1 MHNSMTA
8 LRRWICFIA
17 TLACS
22 LAFSFPA
29 HADPAGRIGRVAWL
43 SGTVNLYN
51 PDTGESFPVPLNQP
65 LTSGDVLTAEPNS
78 RTEIQIGSMTIRLDA
93 DSELELAQINDD
105 KVELKLKNGHVL
117 AKLPVG
123 DAIND
128 FSLET
133 PDGRF
138 TVRETGVYRFDSDDN
153 SSTATVY
160 YGTAHFSSD
169 DLEQDVRAGQ
179 SRQFWYDNDRLRART
194 INLVNDGFTQW
205 SADRDR
211 RPASTTYTRYVSPE
225 MTGAEDLDNYGNWSN
240 DPEYGAIW
248 VPRNVDR
255 DWAPYRSGHWVWVA
269 PWGWNWVG
277 AEPWGFA
284 PFHYGRWV
292 HRHGVWGW
300 VPGTRVV
307 RPVYAPAMVAWV
319 GTPSVGVS
327 IRIGSAPSVG
337 WFPLAPREV
346 YVPAYRTSVNYVRNV
361 NITHVTRITN
371 ITTVV
376 ERPDEAVRHVRYAN
390 RDLPHAMTVVPKD
403 VLEHRRPVA
412 QAMLATTDRR
422 ALRDQPVQVAAPV
435 AAPIVAPTAALR
447 PGPERVDGRGR
458 GEPFG
463 RDFRRRDNP
472 PQDRQPADGS
482 GMNRDRD
489 ARNTQD
495 ARVATPFAGAPAP
508 TATVTSTPPR
518 GERPLPDVQRPGM
531 RPQGETAQPSV
542 ATARPDSAPQAPAL
556 ATVPT
561 AAPTSGGSLQ
571 RNDNPRDD
579 GRRPFGRRPDPGMET
594 APQLSRDTV
603 PPMIAT
609 QPATSPAPA
618 NVQPRN
624 NGAPVEERR
633 GRFMPRAEPAS
644 TPTVQGARDTA
655 PAIVAPQ
662 RNDRPIPEAP
672 RMAPP
677 PRPEPQ
683 PAPQAAPQIQQAP
696 AAPRMRELTPPQ
708 APQRVERPMPEVQR
722 AAPPPRGDAPQ
733 MQQGGNRPAE
743 MQAPRRDDRRNDDPN
758 EEELKKRR
766 RAAEQRP

>member
-1 MHNSMTA
+1 MLNSYA
-8 LRRWICFIA
+8 LLRAICA
-17 TLACS
+17 KLALLVCS
-22 LAFSFPA
+22 LAFALPA
-29 HADPAGRIGRVAWL
+29 HADPAARIGRVSWL

-93 DSELELAQINDD
+93 GSALELAQINDD
-105 KVELKLKNGHVL
+105 KVELNLKNGHVL

-128 FSLET
+128 FSLQT

-138 TVRETGVYRFDSDDN
+138 TVRETGVYRFDSDDS

-160 YGTAHFSSD
+160 YGSARFSSD
-169 DLEQDVRAGQ
+169 DLDQDVRAGQ

-211 RPASTTYTRYVSPE
+211 RPASTTYARYVSPE

-292 HRHGVWGW
+292 HRHGAWGW

-346 YVPAYRTSVNYVRNV
+346 YVPSYRTSVNYVRNV

-376 ERPDEAVRHVRYAN
+376 ERPHEAVRHVRYAN
-390 RDLPHAMTVVPKD
+390 RDLPHAMTIVPTE
-403 VLEHRRPVA
+403 VIQHRRPVA
-412 QAMLATTDRR
+412 AAMLPTADRR

-435 AAPIVAPTAALR
+435 ATPLVAPR
-447 PGPERVDGRGR
+447 PGPEARPDGRSFR
-458 GEPFG
+458 
-463 RDFRRRDNP
+463 RDFRHPNNP
-472 PQDRQPADGS
+472 PQDRQPTTI
-482 GMNRDRD
+482 RD
-489 ARNTQD
+489 T
-495 ARVATPFAGAPAP
+495 RVATPLAGAPAL
-508 TATVTSTPPR
+508 ATPMVT
-518 GERPLPDVQRPGM
+518 
-531 RPQGETAQPSV
+531 RPQGETTQPPV
-542 ATARPDSAPQAPAL
+542 ATARLDAAPPSQPTVVAAAPAS
-556 ATVPT
+556 TP
-561 AAPTSGGSLQ
+561 APGGALQ
-571 RNDNPRDD
+571 RDDRPRHD
-579 GRRPFGRRPDPGMET
+579 GRRPFGRRPDPAMEAT
-594 APQLSRDTV
+594 PPVSREAAPVPVAPQAAASL
-603 PPMIAT
+603 
-609 QPATSPAPA
+609 PAA
-618 NVQPRN
+618 NVQSR
-624 NGAPVEERR
+624 GDGVPVEDRR
-633 GRFMPRAEPAS
+633 TRFAPRTEPAS
-644 TPTVQGARDTA
+644 PPTAQATRDAA
-655 PAIVAPQ
+655 PATIA
-662 RNDRPIPEAP
+662 AP
-672 RMAPP
+672 RNERPM
-677 PRPEPQ
+677 PEPQ
-683 PAPQAAPQIQQAP
+683 PIAQPVPQAQAQTAPQIQPAP
-696 AAPRMRELTPPQ
+696 AAPRMREFTPPQAPAPTAQPQ
-708 APQRVERPMPEVQR
+708 APQRVERPMPEMQR
-722 AAPPPRGDAPQ
+722 AAPPPRNDALQ
-733 MQQGGNRPAE
+733 MQRGDKRPAE
-743 MQAPRRDDRRNDDPN
+743 MQPPRRDERRHDDPN

>member
-1 MHNSMTA
+1 MFPSSPDSSPARYVAILTHGKLNDAMLNSYA
-8 LRRWICFIA
+8 LSRAICA
-17 TLACS
+17 KLALLVCS
-22 LAFSFPA
+22 LAFALPA
-29 HADPAGRIGRVAWL
+29 IADPTARIGRVSWL

-128 FSLET
+128 FALET

-153 SSTATVY
+153 SSAATVY
-160 YGTAHFSSD
+160 YGTARFSSD
-169 DLEQDVRAGQ
+169 DLDQDVTAGQ
-179 SRQFWYDNDRLRART
+179 SRQFWYDNDRLRTRT

-248 VPRNVDR
+248 VPRDVDR

-346 YVPAYRTSVNYVRNV
+346 YVPAYRTSVNYVRSV

-376 ERPDEAVRHVRYAN
+376 ERPHEAVRHVRYAN

-412 QAMLATTDRR
+412 PAMLPTGDRR

-435 AAPIVAPTAALR
+435 VAPAPR
-447 PGPERVDGRGR
+447 PGPERVDGHPDGR
-458 GEPFG
+458 VRAEPIDGARFT
-463 RDFRRRDNP
+463 RDFRHRDNP
-472 PQDRQPADGS
+472 PQDRQPGADGT

-489 ARNTQD
+489 ARNMQE
-495 ARVATPFAGAPAP
+495 ARLAAPVAAARPDPAPQPTALAVASTAAPAP
-508 TATVTSTPPR
+508 
-518 GERPLPDVQRPGM
+518 G
-531 RPQGETAQPSV
+531 
-542 ATARPDSAPQAPAL
+542 SA
-556 ATVPT
+556 
-561 AAPTSGGSLQ
+561 LQ
-571 RNDNPRDD
+571 RDDNPRND
-579 GRRPFGRRPDPGMET
+579 GRRPFGRRPDPAMET
-594 APQLSRDTV
+594 APQHSRDAV
-603 PPMIAT
+603 PPTVAA
-609 QPATSPAPA
+609 QPATSPALA

-624 NGAPVEERR
+624 DGAPVEERR
-633 GRFMPRAEPAS
+633 GRFMPRAES
-644 TPTVQGARDTA
+644 A
-655 PAIVAPQ
+655 PAPIVQSARNAAPAFIAPQ
-662 RNDRPIPEAP
+662 RGDRAMPETP

-683 PAPQAAPQIQQAP
+683 PAPQLQMAPQIQQAP
-696 AAPRMRELTPPQ
+696 AAPRMREFTPPQAPAQATQPQ
-708 APQRVERPMPEVQR
+708 APQRVERPTPEVQR
-722 AAPPPRGDAPQ
+722 AAPAQRNDAPQ
-733 MQQGGNRPAE
+733 MQRGRERPAE
-743 MQAPRRDDRRNDDPN
+743 MQAPRRDNRRHDELD
-758 EEELKKRR
+758 EEELKRRR